1 MQTPCNNTAPPA
13 DLPTTK
19 LQRNVLQMKRKIL
32 SVLAVLVAVLMST
45 VVLTACEKAPV
56 GAESSGGSGESMS
69 TGQGDELSVN
79 ESAAESGENGELYE
93 FAASEE
99 AAAQVQSIAEVL
111 GGYDFVGLSGV
122 QST

>member
-1 MQTPCNNTAPPA
+1 
-13 DLPTTK
+13 
-19 LQRNVLQMKRKIL
+19 MKRKIL
-32 SVLAVLVAVLMST
+32 SVLAVFIAVILST
-45 VVLTACEKAPV
+45 AALTACNKTPA

-69 TGQGDELSVN
+69 TGQGGEPSAS

-93 FAASEE
+93 FVASEK

>member
-1 MQTPCNNTAPPA
+1 M
-13 DLPTTK
+13 K
-19 LQRNVLQMKRKIL
+19 LKIL

-45 VVLTACEKAPV
+45 AVLAACNKTPA

-69 TGQGDELSVN
+69 TGQGGEPSAS
-79 ESAAESGENGELYE
+79 ESAAESGENGELYK

-111 GGYDFVGLSGV
+111 GGYDFVSLSGV

>member
-19 LQRNVLQMKRKIL
+19 LQRSVLKMKRKIL

-45 VVLTACEKAPV
+45 VVLTACEKAPA
-56 GAESSGGSGESMS
+56 GLENGGGSES
-69 TGQGDELSVN
+69 G
-79 ESAAESGENGELYE
+79 AESGENGELYK

-111 GGYDFVGLSGV
+111 GGYDFVSLSGV

>member
-1 MQTPCNNTAPPA
+1 
-13 DLPTTK
+13 
-19 LQRNVLQMKRKIL
+19 MKRKIL

-45 VVLTACEKAPV
+45 VAFSACNKTPA

-69 TGQGDELSVN
+69 TGQGGEPSAS
-79 ESAAESGENGELYE
+79 ESAAESVENGELYE
-93 FAASEE
+93 FVASEK

>member
-1 MQTPCNNTAPPA
+1 
-13 DLPTTK
+13 
-19 LQRNVLQMKRKIL
+19 MKRKIL

-45 VVLTACEKAPV
+45 VVLTACEKAPA
-56 GAESSGGSGESMS
+56 GLENGGG
-69 TGQGDELSVN
+69 
-79 ESAAESGENGELYE
+79 SGENGELYK

>member
-19 LQRNVLQMKRKIL
+19 LQRSVLKMKRKIL
-32 SVLAVLVAVLMST
+32 SVLAVFIAVIIT
-45 VVLTACEKAPV
+45 ATALTACNKTPA

-69 TGQGDELSVN
+69 TGQGGEPSVN

-93 FAASEE
+93 FVASEK
-99 AAAQVQSIAEVL
+99 AAAQV
-111 GGYDFVGLSGV
+111 
-122 QST
+122 

>member
-1 MQTPCNNTAPPA
+1 
-13 DLPTTK
+13 
-19 LQRNVLQMKRKIL
+19 MKRKIL

-45 VVLTACEKAPV
+45 VVLTACEKAPA
-56 GAESSGGSGESMS
+56 GLEIGGGSGESMS
-69 TGQGDELSVN
+69 TGQGGEPSVN
-79 ESAAESGENGELYE
+79 ESAAESGENGELYK

-111 GGYDFVGLSGV
+111 GGYDFVSLSGV

>member
-1 MQTPCNNTAPPA
+1 
-13 DLPTTK
+13 
-19 LQRNVLQMKRKIL
+19 MKRKVL
-32 SVLAVLVAVLMST
+32 SVLSMLMAVILST
-45 VVLTACEKAPV
+45 AALAACEKTPA
-56 GAESSGGSGESMS
+56 GAENSGEP
-69 TGQGDELSVN
+69 SVS
-79 ESAAESGENGELYE
+79 ESAAESSENGELYE